1 MVVMFSEDMSERQT
15 SSLAAASVNSHTLL
29 HFLREVQSESV
40 FILACA
46 GVVALQVVELSK
58 TLEPSMS
65 FFGQACCCDWLI

>member
-1 MVVMFSEDMSERQT
+1 MCVAILMDCLICPNMNPLQRSLSER
-15 SSLAAASVNSHTLL
+15 VMC
-29 HFLREVQSESV
+29 V

-58 TLEPSMS
+58 ALEPSMS